1 MDLIKEKGIDVEIKW
16 TPGHAEIKGNEEAD
30 RLAKEASKEAELMSD
45 EGTCISQP
53 ELKQATKTHG
63 LTVWQRQWDIS
74 DKVLKSQVT
83 TKTLFDFQNRKLY
96 SQIAQLR
103 IGYAKL
109 NDYMQKIGISETRRK

>member
-1 MDLIKEKGIDVEIKW
+1 M
-16 TPGHAEIKGNEEAD
+16 KGNEEAD

-53 ELKQATKTHG
+53 ELKQAVKTHG

-109 NDYMQKIGISETRRK
+109 NDYMQKVGISETRRK